1 MTSTESLQV
10 VKKVNDAA
18 KKSPLKV
25 VSPIL
30 KKYTG
35 HRQGKI
41 KNKLKFPRVLHGGR
55 TKQSPIKPQLKVSM
69 CEGDGKVILHLSLM
83 SKQQVFSDRNCG
95 DQCYGDNPIL
105 EIMEM
110 THQLV
115 FH

>member
-1 MTSTESLQV
+1 MTSTDPIHLT
-10 VKKVNDAA
+10 KRVNDSA

-55 TKQSPIKPQLKVSM
+55 TKQKKQIKPQFKVW
-69 CEGDGKVILHLSLM
+69 LL
-83 SKQQVFSDRNCG
+83 
-95 DQCYGDNPIL
+95 
-105 EIMEM
+105 
-110 THQLV
+110 
-115 FH
+115 